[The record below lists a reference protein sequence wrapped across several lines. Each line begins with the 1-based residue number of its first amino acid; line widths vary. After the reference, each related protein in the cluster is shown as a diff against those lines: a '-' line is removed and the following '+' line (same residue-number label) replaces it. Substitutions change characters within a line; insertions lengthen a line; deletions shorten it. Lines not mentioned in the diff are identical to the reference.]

1 MTVVLV
7 SIIMFMF
14 FPRDPFWFL
23 VVSRIVL
30 VPIIAG
36 ISYEFIRF
44 AGTHQNNIWI
54 RMISSPN
61 ILLQDLTTRQP
72 DEGMMEV
79 AITAIEYAIEMDK
92 GATPSDDGSELSSQ
106 PFEYLQQSVA
116 SISDEGEPPDPS
128 LGI

>member
-1 MTVVLV
+1 
-7 SIIMFMF
+7 MFMF

-44 AGTHQNNIWI
+44 AGTHQNSIWI
-54 RMISSPN
+54 RMFNSPN

-72 DEGMMEV
+72 DDGMMEV
-79 AITAIEYAIEMDK
+79 AITAIEYAIAMDEER
-92 GATPSDDGSELSSQ
+92 AVPSDNKSELSSD
-106 PFEYLQQSVA
+106 PFEPVA
-116 SISDEGEPPDPS
+116 AVGTAEPSPPPTS
-128 LGI
+128 